1 MAEEKNQKERAL
13 ILIKPDAMARKLSGI
28 VIYDLD
34 HLNLKMIGLKLV
46 SVQKH
51 LAEKHYEVHK
61 EKPFYNDLL
70 KYIMGEYH
78 NVHSIIAIAYEG
90 ENAIQKLREYAGKT
104 NPDDADPVTLRGRYG
119 KVNSKTNNFDN
130 VMHIS
135 DSPENGEKEISIW
148 FSKEELV
155 E

>member
-1 MAEEKNQKERAL
+1 MTYEKVL
-13 ILIKPDAMARKLSGI
+13 VLIKPDAMARKLFGI
-28 VIYDLD
+28 IMYDLA
-34 HLNLKMIGLKLV
+34 HLDLTMIGLKLV

-78 NVHSIIAIAYEG
+78 NVHSIIAIAYKG
-90 ENAIQKLREYAGKT
+90 EDGIRKLREYAGKT
-104 NPDDADPVTLRGRYG
+104 NPDDADPSTLRGKYG

-135 DSPENGEKEISIW
+135 DSPENGEKEIAIW

>member
-104 NPDDADPVTLRGRYG
+104 NPDDAEPSTLRGRYG

>member
-1 MAEEKNQKERAL
+1 MTTQKERAL
-13 ILIKPDAMARKLSGI
+13 VLIKPDAMARKLSGI

-46 SVQKH
+46 NVQKH
-51 LAEKHYEVHK
+51 LAEKHYESHK
-61 EKPFYNDLL
+61 EKPFYPDLL

-78 NVHSIIAIAYEG
+78 HINSIIAIAYEG
-90 ENAIQKLREYAGKT
+90 ENAIEKLREYAGKT
-104 NPDDADPVTLRGRYG
+104 NPDDADPLTLRGRYG

-135 DSPENGEKEISIW
+135 DSPENGEKEIFIW
-148 FSKEELV
+148 FSKEELI